1 MQKKGQ
7 AAMEFLMTYGW
18 AILAAIVVIGILG
31 VYFFSSDVLTPKSAI
46 VSAPF
51 YANAWNAISDAGG
64 TLGVTLEIKN
74 NGGETYTI
82 SDVSLS
88 GATVGGVTRGCTVG
102 GATTPAA
109 ITAGSMGSLTIDCD
123 LVTADAGEI
132 FKGDITISYTKSGS
146 NIPLTSSGSITES
159 IV

>member
-51 YANAWNAISDAGG
+51 YANAWNVVGG
-64 TLGVTLEIKN
+64 TGVTLELKN
-74 NGGETYTI
+74 NGGVNYDSIVVDINNPTI
-82 SDVSLS
+82 
-88 GATVGGVTRGCTVG
+88 GGTDTIGCTPDAG
-102 GATTPAA
+102 NPTSIDAGDAETFLIDCGSATT
-109 ITAGSMGSLTIDCD
+109 D
-123 LVTADAGEI
+123 VGEV
-132 FKGDITISYTKSGS
+132 FKGDIIITYQKANSDVD
-146 NIPLTSSGSITES
+146 LTSSGSITES